1 MAELSAVTRLDAEQ
15 AVVGSLLLD
24 ESLAPAILAAVD
36 LADISGP
43 ANRRILQAARALLRE
58 AAPVDPI
65 TLRDKLGPE
74 SAEYMVQLMEITPT
88 AANWRV
94 YADLLHEQATL
105 ARVQDLAR
113 DLADAS
119 TLEECRGQISKLGD
133 LMATGKGVDAWSMA
147 DAYRWFMASQ
157 ASDKKP
163 EYISYGIRE
172 LDEGTYSEAGDVVV
186 IGGEP
191 SAGKTALGLMLA
203 YHMAKKYRV
212 GFFSLE
218 TGTRKLTARLVSAA
232 IGIDFNAIKRG
243 TMDEAA
249 WLQVAQ
255 GGEDFT
261 GRGLTLI
268 PAAGMTPTQ
277 IQAESRA
284 RGFQIIFVDYIQL
297 VEPEGDPRA
306 NTAQAIAGVSRSM
319 HTFAQS
325 TGTLVVELAQ
335 LSRPEKSG
343 GWRPPDMH
351 SLKETGQL
359 EQDADAI
366 MLLYRPKP
374 DGELDPNKTRIL
386 KIAKQK
392 EGRLG
397 TWPMAFDGAH
407 QRFGPLPV
415 KLQSLVSQ
423 QERVKGG
430 AGKKSKAAK
439 ATGEKRPPEAP
450 SADSRPLEQLS
461 FQEIQDSCDEPF

>member
-1 MAELSAVTRLDAEQ
+1 MADVSSVTRLDAEN
-15 AVVGSLLLD
+15 AVVGSLLID
-24 ESLAPAILAAVD
+24 EALAPDILSVVD
-36 LADISGP
+36 LADVADPG
-43 ANRRILQAARALLRE
+43 NRRILQAARALLRE
-58 AAPVDPI
+58 GAPVDPV
-65 TLRDKLGPE
+65 TLRGKLGPE
-74 SAEYMVQLMEITPT
+74 AEARMLQLMEITPT
-88 AANWRV
+88 SASWREYAA
-94 YADLLHEQATL
+94 LMHEQATL
-105 ARVQDLAR
+105 SRIR
-113 DLADAS
+113 DIAQELSDAV
-119 TLEECRGQISKLGD
+119 TLEDCRSRIAALGD

-172 LDEGTYSEAGDVVV
+172 IDEGAYTELGDVVV

-203 YHMAKKYRV
+203 FHMAKKYRV

-218 TGTRKLTARLVSAA
+218 TGTRKLTARLVAAA
-232 IGIDFNAIKRG
+232 IGINFDDIKRG

-261 GRGLTLI
+261 TRGLTLI

-306 NTAQAIAGVSRSM
+306 NTAQAIAGVSRAM

-366 MLLYRPKP
+366 LLLYRPKP
-374 DGELDPNKTRIL
+374 GGKLDLNKTRIL

-397 TWPMAFDGAH
+397 TWPLAFDGAH
-407 QRFGPLPV
+407 QRFGPLPAE
-415 KLQSLVSQ
+415 LQSLVSQ
-423 QERVKGG
+423 QEKVKGG

-439 ATGEKRPPEAP
+439 ATDEKSPPEAP
-450 SADSRPLEQLS
+450 PADSRPLEQLS
-461 FQEIQDSCDEPF
+461 FQEIQESGDEPF

>member
-1 MAELSAVTRLDAEQ
+1 MAGLSVVTRLDAEQ

-43 ANRRILQAARALLRE
+43 TNRRILQAARALLRE

-113 DLADAS
+113 ELADAS

-133 LMATGKGVDAWSMA
+133 LMATGKGVDAWTMA

-232 IGIDFNAIKRG
+232 IGINFNDIKRG

-261 GRGLTLI
+261 ARGLTLI

-374 DGELDPNKTRIL
+374 DGDLDPNKTRIL

-397 TWPMAFDGAH
+397 TWPMAFDGTH

-415 KLQSLVSQ
+415 ELQSLVSQ

-430 AGKKSKAAK
+430 AGKKSKAAM

-450 SADSRPLEQLS
+450 PADSRPLEQLS
-461 FQEIQDSCDEPF
+461 FQEIQDSGDEPF

>member
-36 LADISGP
+36 LADISSP

-74 SAEYMVQLMEITPT
+74 SAEYMVRLMEITPT
-88 AANWRV
+88 AANWQV
-94 YADLLHEQATL
+94 YAALLHEQATL

-113 DLADAS
+113 ELADAS
-119 TLEECRGQISKLGD
+119 SLEECRGQISKLGE

-147 DAYRWFMASQ
+147 DAYRWFMESQ

-172 LDEGTYSEAGDVVV
+172 IDEGTYTEPGDVVI

-232 IGIDFNAIKRG
+232 IGINFNDIKRG

-284 RGFQIIFVDYIQL
+284 RGFRIIFVDYIQL
-297 VEPEGDPRA
+297 IQPEGDPRA
-306 NTAQAIAGVSRSM
+306 NAAQAIAGVSRSM

-374 DGELDPNKTRIL
+374 DGDLDPEKTRLL

-397 TWPMAFDGAH
+397 TWPLAFDGAH
-407 QRFGPLPV
+407 QRFSVLSGPDGRTLR
-415 KLQSLVSQ
+415 QLVN
-423 QERVKGG
+423 RG
-430 AGKKSKAAK
+430 KAAK
-439 ATGEKRPPEAP
+439 SARHTEA
-450 SADSRPLEQLS
+450 AGQVT
-461 FQEIQDSCDEPF
+461 FQEIQASGDEPF

>member
-1 MAELSAVTRLDAEQ
+1 MAGLSVVTRLDAEQ

-43 ANRRILQAARALLRE
+43 TNRRILQAARALLRE

-113 DLADAS
+113 ELADAS

-133 LMATGKGVDAWSMA
+133 LMATGKGVDAWTMA

-232 IGIDFNAIKRG
+232 IGINFNDIKRG

-261 GRGLTLI
+261 ARGLTLI

-306 NTAQAIAGVSRSM
+306 NTAKAIAGVSRSM

-374 DGELDPNKTRIL
+374 DGDLDPNKTRIL

-397 TWPMAFDGAH
+397 TWPMAFDGTH

-415 KLQSLVSQ
+415 ELQSLVSQ

-430 AGKKSKAAK
+430 AGKKSKAAM

-450 SADSRPLEQLS
+450 PADSRPLEQLS
-461 FQEIQDSCDEPF
+461 FQEIQDSGDEPF

>member
-1 MAELSAVTRLDAEQ
+1 MAGLSVVTRLDAEQ

-43 ANRRILQAARALLRE
+43 TNRRILQAARALLRE

-94 YADLLHEQATL
+94 YSVLLHEQATL

-113 DLADAS
+113 ELADAS

-133 LMATGKGVDAWSMA
+133 LMATGKGVDAWTMA

-191 SAGKTALGLMLA
+191 AAGKTALGLMLA

-232 IGIDFNAIKRG
+232 IGINFNDIKRG

-374 DGELDPNKTRIL
+374 DGDLDPNKTRIL

-415 KLQSLVSQ
+415 ELQSLVSQ

-450 SADSRPLEQLS
+450 PVDSRPLEQLS
-461 FQEIQDSCDEPF
+461 FEEVQDSGDEPF

>member
-1 MAELSAVTRLDAEQ
+1 MAGLSAVTRLDAEQ

-36 LADISGP
+36 LADISSP

-172 LDEGTYSEAGDVVV
+172 LDEGIYTELGDVVI

-218 TGTRKLTARLVSAA
+218 TGKKKLTARLVSAA
-232 IGIDFNAIKRG
+232 IRIDFDAIKKG

-268 PAAGMTPTQ
+268 PAAGMAPTQ

-284 RGFQIIFVDYIQL
+284 RGFQIVFIDYIQL
-297 VEPEGDPRA
+297 VKPEGDPRA

-374 DGELDPNKTRIL
+374 DGDLDPDKTRLL

-397 TWPMAFDGAH
+397 TWPLAFDGAH
-407 QRFGPLPV
+407 QRFSVLAGPDGRTLR
-415 KLQSLVSQ
+415 QLVN
-423 QERVKGG
+423 RG
-430 AGKKSKAAK
+430 KAAK
-439 ATGEKRPPEAP
+439 
-450 SADSRPLEQLS
+450 SARHAETAGQLS
-461 FQEIQDSCDEPF
+461 FQEIRDSGDEPF

>member
-1 MAELSAVTRLDAEQ
+1 MADVSSVTRLDAEQ

-43 ANRRILQAARALLRE
+43 TNRRILQAARALLRE

-74 SAEYMVQLMEITPT
+74 STEYMVQLMEITPT
-88 AANWRV
+88 AANWRE
-94 YADLLHEQATL
+94 YAALMHEQATL
-105 ARVQDLAR
+105 SRIR
-113 DLADAS
+113 DIAQELSDAV
-119 TLEECRGQISKLGD
+119 TLEDCRSRIAALGD
-133 LMATGKGVDAWSMA
+133 MLATGKGVDAWSMA
-147 DAYRWFMASQ
+147 DAYRWFMESQ
-157 ASDKKP
+157 ASEKKP

-172 LDEGTYSEAGDVVV
+172 IDEGTYTELGDVVV

-203 YHMAKKYRV
+203 FHMAKKYRV

-218 TGTRKLTARLVSAA
+218 TGKRKLTTRLVAAA
-232 IGIDFNAIKRG
+232 IGINFNDIKRG

-261 GRGLTLI
+261 ARGLTLI
-268 PAAGMTPTQ
+268 QAAGMTPTQ

-306 NTAQAIAGVSRSM
+306 NTAQAIAGVSRAM

-366 MLLYRPKP
+366 LLLYRPKP
-374 DGELDPNKTRIL
+374 GGELDLNKTRIL

-397 TWPMAFDGAH
+397 TWPLAFDGAH
-407 QRFGPLPV
+407 QRFGPLPAE
-415 KLQSLVSQ
+415 LQSLVSQ
-423 QERVKGG
+423 QEKVKGG

-439 ATGEKRPPEAP
+439 ATDEKSPPEAP
-450 SADSRPLEQLS
+450 PADSRPLEQLS
-461 FQEIQDSCDEPF
+461 FQEIQESGDEPF

>member
-24 ESLAPAILAAVD
+24 DSLAPAILAAVD
-36 LADISGP
+36 PADISGP

-172 LDEGTYSEAGDVVV
+172 IDEGTYTEPGDVVV

-232 IGIDFNAIKRG
+232 IGINFNDIKRG

-261 GRGLTLI
+261 ARGLTLI

-374 DGELDPNKTRIL
+374 DGDLDPNKTRIL

-397 TWPMAFDGAH
+397 TWPMAFDGTH
-407 QRFGPLPV
+407 QRFSSLPV
-415 KLQSLVSQ
+415 ELKSLVSQ

>member
-1 MAELSAVTRLDAEQ
+1 MAGLSVVTRLDAEQ

-43 ANRRILQAARALLRE
+43 TNRRILQAARALLRE

-113 DLADAS
+113 ELADAS

-133 LMATGKGVDAWSMA
+133 LMATGKGVDAWTMA

-172 LDEGTYSEAGDVVV
+172 LDEGAYSEAGDVVV

-232 IGIDFNAIKRG
+232 IGINFNDIKRG

-261 GRGLTLI
+261 ARGLTLI

-374 DGELDPNKTRIL
+374 DGDLDPNKTRIL

-397 TWPMAFDGAH
+397 TWPMAFDGTH

-415 KLQSLVSQ
+415 ELQSLVSQ

-430 AGKKSKAAK
+430 AGKKSKAAM

-450 SADSRPLEQLS
+450 PADSRPLEQLS
-461 FQEIQDSCDEPF
+461 FQEIQDSGDEPF

>member
-1 MAELSAVTRLDAEQ
+1 MAGLSVVTRLDAEQ

-43 ANRRILQAARALLRE
+43 TNRRILQAARALLRE

-113 DLADAS
+113 ELADAS

-133 LMATGKGVDAWSMA
+133 LMATGKGVDAWTMA

-232 IGIDFNAIKRG
+232 IGINFNDIKRG

-284 RGFQIIFVDYIQL
+284 RGLQIIFVDYIQL

-335 LSRPEKSG
+335 LSRPEKCG
-343 GWRPPDMH
+343 GGGAPGRARRRG
-351 SLKETGQL
+351 TGPL
-359 EQDADAI
+359 GRGADAI

-374 DGELDPNKTRIL
+374 DGDLDPNKTRIL

-415 KLQSLVSQ
+415 ELQSLVSQ

-439 ATGEKRPPEAP
+439 ATGEKRPPAAP
-450 SADSRPLEQLS
+450 PVESRPLGQLAY
-461 FQEIQDSCDEPF
+461 EEGQDSGDEPF

>member
-113 DLADAS
+113 ELADAS

-172 LDEGTYSEAGDVVV
+172 IDEGTYTEPGDVVV

-232 IGIDFNAIKRG
+232 IGINFNDIKRG

-261 GRGLTLI
+261 ARGLTLI

-374 DGELDPNKTRIL
+374 DGDLDPDKTRLL

-397 TWPMAFDGAH
+397 TWPLAFDGAH
-407 QRFGPLPV
+407 QRFSVLAGPDGRTLR
-415 KLQSLVSQ
+415 QLVN
-423 QERVKGG
+423 RG
-430 AGKKSKAAK
+430 KAAK
-439 ATGEKRPPEAP
+439 
-450 SADSRPLEQLS
+450 SARHAETAGQLS
-461 FQEIQDSCDEPF
+461 FQEIRDSGDEPF

>member
-1 MAELSAVTRLDAEQ
+1 MAGLSVVTRLDAEQ

-163 EYISYGIRE
+163 EYINYGIRE
-172 LDEGTYSEAGDVVV
+172 LDEGTYTEPGDVVV

-232 IGIDFNAIKRG
+232 IGIDFNAIKKG

-284 RGFQIIFVDYIQL
+284 RGFQIIFIDYIQL

-407 QRFGPLPV
+407 QRFGPLPAE
-415 KLQSLVSQ
+415 LQSLVSQ
-423 QERVKGG
+423 QEKVKGG
-430 AGKKSKAAK
+430 AGKKSKATK

-450 SADSRPLEQLS
+450 PADSRPLEQLS
-461 FQEIQDSCDEPF
+461 FQEVQDSGDEPF

>member
-1 MAELSAVTRLDAEQ
+1 MAGLSAVTRLDAEQ

-43 ANRRILQAARALLRE
+43 TNRRILQAARALLRE

-113 DLADAS
+113 ELADAS

-133 LMATGKGVDAWSMA
+133 LMATGKGVDAWTMA

-232 IGIDFNAIKRG
+232 IGINFNDIKRG

-261 GRGLTLI
+261 ARGLTLI

-325 TGTLVVELAQ
+325 NGTLVVELAQ

-374 DGELDPNKTRIL
+374 DGDLDPNKTRIL

-415 KLQSLVSQ
+415 ELQSLVSQ

-450 SADSRPLEQLS
+450 PADSRPLEQLS
-461 FQEIQDSCDEPF
+461 FQEIQASGDEPF

>member
-1 MAELSAVTRLDAEQ
+1 MAGLSVVTRLDAEQ

-43 ANRRILQAARALLRE
+43 TNRRILQAARALLRE

-74 SAEYMVQLMEITPT
+74 STEYMVQLMEITPT

-113 DLADAS
+113 ELADAS

-133 LMATGKGVDAWSMA
+133 LMATGKGVNAWTMA

-172 LDEGTYSEAGDVVV
+172 LDEGTYTEPGDVVV

-232 IGIDFNAIKRG
+232 IGIDFNAIKKG

-397 TWPMAFDGAH
+397 TWPLAFDGAH
-407 QRFGPLPV
+407 QRFGPLPAE
-415 KLQSLVSQ
+415 LQSLVSQ
-423 QERVKGG
+423 QERVKRG

-450 SADSRPLEQLS
+450 PADSRPLEQLS
-461 FQEIQDSCDEPF
+461 FQEIQDSGDEPF

>member
-1 MAELSAVTRLDAEQ
+1 MAGLSVVTRLDAEQ

-43 ANRRILQAARALLRE
+43 TNRRILQAARALLRE

-113 DLADAS
+113 ELADAS

-133 LMATGKGVDAWSMA
+133 LMATGKGVDAWTMA

-163 EYISYGIRE
+163 EYISYGIWE

-232 IGIDFNAIKRG
+232 IGIDFDAIKKG

-374 DGELDPNKTRIL
+374 DGDLDPDKTRLL

-397 TWPMAFDGAH
+397 TWPLAFDGAH
-407 QRFGPLPV
+407 QRFSVLAGPDGRTLR
-415 KLQSLVSQ
+415 QLVN
-423 QERVKGG
+423 RG
-430 AGKKSKAAK
+430 KAAK
-439 ATGEKRPPEAP
+439 
-450 SADSRPLEQLS
+450 SARHAETAGQLS
-461 FQEIQDSCDEPF
+461 FHELRDSGDEPF